1 LTAAGFEKAGA
12 VLNRRSFLLGG
23 AAVTAVASVTF
34 SVSAMAQTAEM
45 AKRWGEYRSIIAEA
59 RRLGLATPRIG
70 SGPEALDD
78 AEAIIVFSDL
88 VEMLERS
95 ATMDNKMGP
104 QTDALIER
112 ASELLRATMAKAK

>member
-1 LTAAGFEKAGA
+1 MLS
-12 VLNRRSFLLGG
+12 RRSLMLGI
-23 AAVTAVASVTF
+23 AAVTAQVGVTF
-34 SVSAMAQTAEM
+34 SVAAMAQTAEM
-45 AKRWGEYRSIIAEA
+45 AKRWDEYRSIIAEA
-59 RRLGLATPRIG
+59 NRLGLATPRLG
-70 SGPEALDD
+70 SGIKALDD

-95 ATMDNKMGP
+95 AAMDNKMGP